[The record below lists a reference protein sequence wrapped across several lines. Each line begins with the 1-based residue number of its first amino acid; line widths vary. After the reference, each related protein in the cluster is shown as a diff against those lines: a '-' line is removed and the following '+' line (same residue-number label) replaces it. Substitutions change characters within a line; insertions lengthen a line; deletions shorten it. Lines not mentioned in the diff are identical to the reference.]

1 MNAMRTRTKV
11 PIVFAALKLRCWKR
25 NVVRARNR
33 EEVVRCIVVLCCEED
48 VVVVNRRRGQ
58 GILDTVLTTPDA
70 GIGD

>member
-1 MNAMRTRTKV
+1 MR
-11 PIVFAALKLRCWKR
+11 AGD
-25 NVVRARNR
+25 R

-58 GILDTVLTTPDA
+58 GILDTILTTPDA